1 MKIPGFAMCVIAS
14 LAVAAAAQ
22 PTSEPSRRIV
32 VTGRAEGVT
41 PAAAEEA
48 RLDALRVAVQNVCGS
63 FINAQSEIEEFALVR
78 DKVLE
83 QPVGF
88 ARVVKVVR
96 GPEAMEGFTQITLE
110 AEVFPAIFER
120 RWAEFAHIKQREGNP
135 RMVLIVVEDDDPTD
149 LNPPVVNGIAQRELE
164 DFFLK
169 HDVRLMDK
177 DISDEVR
184 RRDLELAA
192 RSGDDSKAAAAGAA
206 FKADVVVVGQVE
218 VRQGSSVFLEG
229 REIKR
234 WDAPLSIRVIQTDSG
249 AVLVSR
255 NYAAADVRSTAL
267 GTARDALIAVARQR
281 APDILSDIGE
291 AWRKRATAGRTI
303 QVTFEPCT
311 RSRFKALQA
320 AMIAHKGVT
329 GGADGF
335 ALRELENQVAA
346 VEVNWKYDL
355 SQLADRLEE
364 LSVAFEGGVLRC
376 EIAGQSA
383 NRLTVRLRVE
393 PASPTSGPAASEP
406 TAP

>member
-1 MKIPGFAMCVIAS
+1 MRVLCVAAIVVAS
-14 LAVAAAAQ
+14 LATAAAQ
-22 PTSEPSRRIV
+22 PASEPGRRIV
-32 VTGRAEGVT
+32 VTGRAEGIT

-48 RLDALRVAVQNVCGS
+48 RLDALRVAVQSVCGS
-63 FINAQSEIEEFALVR
+63 FINAQTETENFAVVR

-88 ARVVKVVR
+88 ARVVKVIR
-96 GPEAMEGFTQITLE
+96 GPEALEGFTQITLE
-110 AEVFPAIFER
+110 AEIFPALFER

-149 LNPPVVNGIAQRELE
+149 LNPPVVNGIAQREIE

-177 DISDEVR
+177 DVSDDVR

-192 RSGDDSKAAAAGAA
+192 RSGDDGKAAAAGAA
-206 FKADVVVVGQVE
+206 FKADVVVVGNIE

-234 WDAPLSIRVIQTDSG
+234 WDAPLSIRAIQTDSG

-255 NYAAADVRSTAL
+255 NYAATDVRSTTL
-267 GTARDALIAVARQR
+267 GAGRDALIAVARQR
-281 APDILSDIGE
+281 APDILSDIAE
-291 AWRKRATAGRTI
+291 AWRKRATAGRMI

-311 RSRFKALQA
+311 RPQFKAIQT

-335 ALRELENQVAA
+335 VLRELENQIAS

-355 SQLADRLEE
+355 AQLADRLEE
-364 LSVAFEGGVLRC
+364 LSVAFENGVLRFDVT
-376 EIAGQSA
+376 GQSA

-393 PASPTSGPAASEP
+393 PASPASKPEG
-406 TAP
+406 